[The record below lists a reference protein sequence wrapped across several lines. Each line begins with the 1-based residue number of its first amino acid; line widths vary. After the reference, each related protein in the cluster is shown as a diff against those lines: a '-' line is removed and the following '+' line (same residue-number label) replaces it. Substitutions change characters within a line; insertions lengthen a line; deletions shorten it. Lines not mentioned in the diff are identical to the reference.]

1 MQNRVYNTKA
11 IVEAGLISGI
21 IVILMLI
28 TGYVPVISV
37 VGTLM
42 LPVPVTLLYIRHGYK
57 VAITAIVVST
67 VLTAMMFN
75 PVTALLSA
83 LSFGLIGITLGYC
96 IKKETKASTTILLLS
111 LVSLVV
117 SVLTIVLTI
126 ALIQKTTFT
135 SFITKSINDM
145 NTAMKMSS
153 DMLKDMYKNI
163 GMTQDQLKQLDML
176 TSMFSVENIM
186 RLLGAGFI
194 IQAFMSAYV
203 NYVFSKAIL
212 KRFKYEMKP
221 MTSFSRLYLDSR
233 VGVIIL
239 LPVLIGII
247 LMKKSIPAGEYIF
260 YSATYIMQLVF
271 LIIGMSVVVYFLKNK
286 FNLQRPIIILIIVFT
301 ALNPVFSQIFFYV
314 GLIDMLMDFRKI
326 NPNRIFGI

>member
-67 VLTAMMFN
+67 ILTAMMFN

-83 LSFGLIGITLGYC
+83 LSFGLIGMTLGYC

-117 SVLTIVLTI
+117 SILTIVLTI
-126 ALIQKTTFT
+126 ALIEKTTFT
-135 SFITKSINDM
+135 SFITKSISDM

-153 DMLKDMYKNI
+153 DMIKGMYKNI
-163 GMTQDQLKQLDML
+163 GMTQDQLKQIDML
-176 TSMFSVENIM
+176 TSMFTVENIM

-194 IQAFMSAYV
+194 VQAFMSAYV

-221 MTSFSRLYLDSR
+221 MTPFSRLYLDSR
-233 VGVIIL
+233 VGVAIL

-247 LMKKSIPAGEYIF
+247 LMKKNIPAGEYIF
-260 YSATYIMQLVF
+260 YSAQYIMMAVF
-271 LIIGMSVVVYFLKNK
+271 LITGISVVVYFLKNK
-286 FNLQRPIIILIIVFT
+286 FNLQKPIIILIIVFT
-301 ALNPVFSQIFFYV
+301 VLNPLFSQIFFYV
-314 GLIDMLMDFRKI
+314 GLIDMVMDFRKI